1 MNKDIDDTFSVR
13 NGFKPPQMLQL
24 NELNKETRNA
34 IFNAIYIWTENIDR
48 GSYWKKIQEVDV
60 VYWMEWLNKP
70 LPDFWY
76 RGKDMATVQKYQNGF
91 CHTSDDIKISIINSV
106 TGELSNSKLGLAIN
120 KIFDLIEFLIGTFS
134 EVFSINPS
142 NENNNIVHK
151 LIERLNGIFEYHKVG
166 YLITKKTGIV
176 TKTTNKEELKSID
189 DAASTPFDKANELL
203 IEAIKSYR
211 ENKYSNTVA
220 HSVNALESILKNI
233 HNQKSSTLGDI
244 IKTLITKEGI
254 KNKELIETIREQ
266 SQNTLEQS
274 KYMIQASNILRLQAC
289 SKLYGYASNNSNR
302 HGQTE
307 DKVPPTESQ
316 ARFILITCSAMINYF
331 IKEYNDNN
339 QE

>member
-1 MNKDIDDTFSVR
+1 MNEDINDTFSIR
-13 NGFKPPQMLQL
+13 NGFKPPQLLQL
-24 NELNKETRNA
+24 KELDPKTRT
-34 IFNAIYIWTENIDR
+34 AIYNEICMWRVNTHKE
-48 GSYWKKIQEVDV
+48 SYWDKIQAVDMI
-60 VYWMEWLNKP
+60 YWMKWLDKP
-70 LPDFWY
+70 ITDFEHLDHD
-76 RGKDMATVQKYQNGF
+76 KSTIQKYKEGF
-91 CHTSDDIKISIINSV
+91 FYTFHDIKESIMYSTYSTRFALQINEV
-106 TGELSNSKLGLAIN
+106 
-120 KIFDLIEFLIGTFS
+120 FDLIEFLIKAFLK
-134 EVFSINPS
+134 VFSINLS
-142 NENNNIVHK
+142 SENDDIVHK
-151 LIERLNGIFEYHKVG
+151 LIESLNQIFEDYKVG
-166 YLITKKTGIV
+166 YLITRKTGIV
-176 TKTTNKEELKSID
+176 IKTTNKEELKSID
-189 DAASTPFDKANELL
+189 DAASTPFDKANELF

-307 DKVPPTESQ
+307 DKIAPTESQ